1 MSKEEYSAY
10 LIEIGKTDKTVSN
23 YLSAL
28 KNITIKADNV
38 KEEIDLFSCENP
50 DRLLTDIEES
60 QNYKQLNND
69 THNLYSASIASF
81 KDYIEYKKWKQSKF
95 LSIKISNPKSVD
107 IVQSIN
113 QCEKNIEIGQLN
125 QLKDDVKIGQ
135 LVFMVPFGDKVPW
148 DKGLAGLAKISA
160 EPYDFEGRNYKIK
173 IDMIC
178 SFKTIKREEFT
189 NYPDSYNAADI
200 GPSTKGSQ
208 NQALKQITF
217 TQAISILRAIIDLRP
232 DTKEILEEKLGKV
245 LMNVVKGEMRLL
257 KVVYNRYGGD
267 SMGDKNYKG
276 FNKIYYGIPGS
287 GKSYKIS
294 AMLDFSDKY
303 EEEAKRNGI
312 FSKVSDKNIFR
323 TTFYLDYSNS
333 DFVGQIYPV
342 VEEGNVRYKPT
353 PGPFTK
359 ALARAYLHKD
369 EMVYLIIEEINR
381 GNAASIFG
389 DLFQLLDRLDK
400 PKDDKKAGTSE
411 YPISNEFIENYFKLY
426 NCGEIEIDGETD
438 RIDFEPGK
446 IVIPNNL
453 TIFATMNTSD
463 QNVFP
468 LDTAFKRRWDRERVV
483 ADWTS
488 ASNSNLYIP
497 FTDITWRNFAQTINK
512 KMIENCAD
520 GTVTPD
526 KNLGPYF
533 ITDSALAKAENRY
546 EDSLEN
552 RQKIRKFTDNVIDYL
567 YNDVTKFDHGILFN
581 DSYSYEQIYNYFCN
595 ELNGKSKESDTKKY
609 LDIFNGNLEV
619 DTDTSLRNEEDKY
632 GME

>member
-10 LIEIGKTDKTVSN
+10 LKEIGKTDKTVTN

-28 KNITIKADNV
+28 RNITIKADGV
-38 KEEIDLFSCENP
+38 KEEIDLFSCEDP
-50 DRLLTDIEES
+50 DSILAAIEQSE
-60 QNYKQLNND
+60 NYKQLNID
-69 THNLYSASIASF
+69 THNSYSASIASF
-81 KDYIEYKKWKQSKF
+81 KDYIEYEKWKHSKF

-107 IVQSIN
+107 IVQSIK
-113 QCEKNIEIGQLN
+113 QCKNNIEIGQLN
-125 QLKDDVKIGQ
+125 QLKDDVKNGQ
-135 LVFMVPFGDKVPW
+135 LVFMVPFGDKVSW
-148 DKGLAGLAKISA
+148 DKGLAGIAKISA
-160 EPYDFEGRNYKIK
+160 EPYDFEGRNFKIK

-178 SFKTIKREEFT
+178 SFKTIKREEFK
-189 NYPDSYNAADI
+189 NYPDSYDAADI

-208 NQALKQITF
+208 NQALKQINF
-217 TQAISILRAIIDLRP
+217 IQAVSILRAIIDLRP
-232 DTKEILEEKLGKV
+232 DTREVLEEKLGKA
-245 LMNVVKGEMRLL
+245 LMNVVKGKMRLL
-257 KVVYNRYGGD
+257 KEVYSEYE
-267 SMGDKNYKG
+267 GDKMHNNGVDFKG

-287 GKSYKIS
+287 GKSYKVS
-294 AMLDFSDKY
+294 AMLDFLDQY

-312 FSKVSDKNIFR
+312 FSKVPDKNIFR

-342 VEEGNVRYKPT
+342 VEENGKVTYKPT

-369 EMVYLIIEEINR
+369 EMVYLVIEEINR
-381 GNAASIFG
+381 GNAAAIFG

-400 PKDDKKAGTSE
+400 SKDDKQAGTSE

-438 RIDFEPGK
+438 RIDFVPGK

-483 ADWTS
+483 SDWSS
-488 ASNSNLYIP
+488 ASNSSLYIP
-497 FTDITWRNFAQTINK
+497 FTDITWGNFAQTINK
-512 KMIENCAD
+512 KMIENCTD

-533 ITDSALAKAENRY
+533 ITDSALVNEENRY
-546 EDSLEN
+546 DDSLEN

-567 YNDVTKFDHGILFN
+567 YNDVTKFDHSILFN

-595 ELNGKSKESDTKKY
+595 ELGGNSKELDAKKY
-609 LDIFNGNLEV
+609 LDIFNGNLE
-619 DTDTSLRNEEDKY
+619 EDSKIS
-632 GME
+632 